1 MVGSASTQFCEQ
13 VNKKIAGEDNSDV
26 ACMKTRT
33 SYQEIFQVT
42 AA

>member
-13 VNKKIAGEDNSDV
+13 VNKKIADQDNSDV
-26 ACMKTRT
+26 ACMETRT
-33 SYQEIFQVT
+33 SYLDTFQVT

>member
-1 MVGSASTQFCEQ
+1 MVGSASAQYCEQ
-13 VNKKIAGEDNSDV
+13 VNKKIADQDNSDV

-33 SYQEIFQVT
+33 SYQETFQVT